1 MVTGT
6 NPRSRRP
13 QSSNGRNLWGIPTPE
28 SRAIVHAL
36 NAGGARVSFAEIVTD
51 KGHDAFLLEEPELFA
66 IVRGFL
72 DGAGR
77 ARGLA
82 AATAR

>member
-1 MVTGT
+1 M
-6 NPRSRRP
+6 
-13 QSSNGRNLWGIPTPE
+13 
-28 SRAIVHAL
+28 
-36 NAGGARVSFAEIVTD
+36 SFAEIVTD

-72 DGAGR
+72 DGAGK

-82 AATAR
+82 AEELIDEHAADACRFQFERHQWHRNALAAPASTWC